1 MKLDAKTKII
11 SVFLLSSA
19 SFASDK
25 ILLFVYIISLAGF
38 IFSSGIRIKSL
49 KFALPVFIFSLS
61 VFILKA
67 VSYQNGFI
75 FNIKH
80 SWILPAK
87 ILSSSYLGILMILST
102 DMLSLSK
109 AVSFLIS
116 PFPFLKYFGINTVLS
131 LSALNVKM
139 FSTIWDYKLKAAKS
153 RSAVLSPRFLTGFS
167 ISMITAALRHSEE
180 TALALESRNYT
191 GELKSG
197 FTSMRLIDYTAIIFS
212 IAAFL
217 YAVVDFIILS
227 RQLFNQS

>member
-1 MKLDAKTKII
+1 MKLDARTKII

-19 SFASDK
+19 CFASDK
-25 ILLFVYIISLAGF
+25 ILPFIFVSSLTAF
-38 IFSSGIRIKSL
+38 IFSGGIRIKSL
-49 KFALPVFIFSLS
+49 RFALPVFIFSSS

-75 FNIKH
+75 FTINS

-87 ILSSSYLGILMILST
+87 ILFSSFLGILMILST

-109 AVSFLIS
+109 SVSFLIS
-116 PFPFLKYFGINTVLS
+116 PVPFLKYFGISTIIS

-139 FSTIWDYKLKAAKS
+139 FSTTWNLKFKAAKS
-153 RSAVLSPRFLTGFS
+153 RSAVLSPKILPGLS

-191 GELKSG
+191 GEVKSA
-197 FTSMRLIDYTAIIFS
+197 FSPMRLIDYIIIVYSITAFI
-212 IAAFL
+212 
-217 YAVVDFIILS
+217 YALLDFISLS
-227 RQLFNQS
+227 RKLF

>member
-11 SVFLLSSA
+11 SLFLLSSA

-25 ILLFVYIISLAGF
+25 ILPFLFLSALTGF
-38 IFSSGIRIKSL
+38 ILSSGIRIRSL
-49 KFALPVFIFSLS
+49 KFTLPVFIFSLS
-61 VFILKA
+61 VLIIKA

-75 FNIKH
+75 FNINS

-116 PFPFLKYFGINTVLS
+116 PFPFLRYCGISTIIS

-139 FSTIWDYKLKAAKS
+139 FSTIWTYKFKAVKI
-153 RSAVLSPRFLTGFS
+153 RSAVLSPKLLTSFS

-180 TALALESRNYT
+180 TAMALESRNYT

-197 FTSMRLIDYTAIIFS
+197 FSSMRLIDYTAITFAV
-212 IAAFL
+212 AAFL
-217 YAVVDFIILS
+217 YAVIDLTIFYL
-227 RQLFNQS
+227 